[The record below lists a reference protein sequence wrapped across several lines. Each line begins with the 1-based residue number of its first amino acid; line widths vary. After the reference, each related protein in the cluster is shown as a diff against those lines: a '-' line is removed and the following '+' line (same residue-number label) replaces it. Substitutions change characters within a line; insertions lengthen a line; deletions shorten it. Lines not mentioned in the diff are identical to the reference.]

1 MEIQNL
7 LTKLSDSMH
16 VSRSFGPSSDH
27 GDVTIV
33 PVAIEVGG
41 GGLGIGTH
49 PADVAPTSPEA
60 GGEPVPTGSGGGF
73 GTLSFPLG
81 VYVIRHG
88 EVRWVPAIDAT
99 RVAIAAISLVKLVTK
114 LRGRS
119 RR

>member
-1 MEIQNL
+1 MEIQKL

-16 VSRSFGPSSDH
+16 ASRSFGPSSEHDA
-27 GDVTIV
+27 VTIV
-33 PVAIEVGG
+33 PVAIEVRG
-41 GGLGIGTH
+41 GGLGMGMN
-49 PADVAPTSPEA
+49 PDPVPTSPDA
-60 GGEPVPTGSGGGF
+60 GGEAVPTGSGGGF

-81 VYVIRHG
+81 VYVIKHG

-114 LRGRS
+114 VRARA